1 MEPQRNTI
9 QRALVLA
16 TVKKLKCHPTVDD
29 IYQDIIKNQPS
40 ISRATVYRNLS
51 QLAEAGE
58 IRKMEAPSGPD
69 RFDDYCENHYHV
81 RCTKCQHVFDVEMDY
96 IPDLKNKIKDNHGFQ
111 IGEHNIIFAG
121 ICPKCLSQEK

>member
-29 IYQDIIKNQPS
+29 
-40 ISRATVYRNLS
+40 
-51 QLAEAGE
+51 
-58 IRKMEAPSGPD
+58 
-69 RFDDYCENHYHV
+69 HV
-81 RCTKCQHVFDVEMDY
+81 RCTTCQHVFDVEMDY